1 MLDEELW
8 KTDKKR
14 GRDAEMERARKYY
27 LDPPKVLVAGFAAI
41 ILVCTALLML
51 PIATNDGKGLPF
63 LDALFTA
70 TSATCVTGLVVVDT
84 GTTFTLFGQLVI
96 LVLIQVGGLGFMT
109 FATLFSFLL
118 GKRISLKERLL
129 LQEAMNNLSI
139 EGIVRLVK
147 RVLIFTVVIELIGGL
162 LLAIRFS
169 FDMPLLKAF
178 YFGMFHAISNFNNA
192 GFDLMGDFR
201 SLTGYVEDPVVTL
214 VICAL
219 ITLGGIGFIVM
230 NEIYEYRQTRRFSL
244 HTKVAVATSGLLLV
258 FSTLLI
264 FLLELHNPKTL
275 EPLSPLGK
283 FLASLYQAVTPRTA
297 GSNTL
302 NIPDLTQPTLFLIIF
317 LMFVGASPGS
327 TGGGIKTTTFATLLG
342 AVWSQIRGKE
352 DVVFFEK
359 RIMYDTIYKSLTV
372 TISGLFIVIFV
383 TMLLT
388 ITEQGKDFLMIL
400 FEATSAFGTVGLS
413 MGLTP
418 ELSPFGKVIIVCTM
432 FAGRVGPLTIAYA
445 VTLHRKPDP
454 FRYPKGKI
462 MIG

>member
-1 MLDEELW
+1 MN
-8 KTDKKR
+8 KKR
-14 GRDAEMERARKYY
+14 MFY
-27 LDPPKVLVAGFAAI
+27 LDPPKILVLGFSFI
-41 ILVCTALLML
+41 ILIGAFLLTL
-51 PIATNDGKGLPF
+51 PAATVDGKGLPW

-96 LVLIQVGGLGFMT
+96 LALIQIGGLGFMT
-109 FATLFSFLL
+109 FATLFALIL

-129 LQEAMNNLSI
+129 IKESLNNLSI
-139 EGIVRLVK
+139 DGVVRLVK
-147 RVLIFTVVIELIGGL
+147 RILIFTAVIELIGGI

-169 FDMPLLKAF
+169 FDMPLPKAI
-178 YFGMFHAISNFNNA
+178 YFGFFHAISNFNNA

-201 SLTGYVEDPVVTL
+201 SLTGYVDDPLVTL
-214 VICAL
+214 VVCTL

-230 NEIYEYRQTRRFSL
+230 NEVYEYRQMRRFSL
-244 HTKVAVATSGLLLV
+244 HTKIVFVMSSILV
-258 FSTLLI
+258 VFGTILI
-264 FLLELHNPKTL
+264 FILEYHNPKTL
-275 EPLSPLGK
+275 QPLSPLGK

-317 LMFVGASPGS
+317 LMFIGASPGS

-342 AVWSQIRGKE
+342 AVWSNIKGKE
-352 DVVFFEK
+352 DVIFFRN
-359 RIMYDTIYKSLTV
+359 RILYDTIYKALTV
-372 TISGLFIVIFV
+372 TVSGLFVVMMI

-388 ITEQGKDFLMIL
+388 ITEPNKDFLMIL
-400 FEATSAFGTVGLS
+400 FEATSAFATVGLS

-418 ELSPFGKVIIVCTM
+418 ELSPVGKILIILTM

-454 FRYPKGKI
+454 FKFPKGKI

>member
-1 MLDEELW
+1 MN
-8 KTDKKR
+8 KKR
-14 GRDAEMERARKYY
+14 MFY
-27 LDPPKVLVAGFAAI
+27 LDPPKILVLGFSFI
-41 ILVCTALLML
+41 ILIGAFLLTL
-51 PIATNDGKGLPF
+51 PAATVDGKGLPW

-96 LVLIQVGGLGFMT
+96 LALIQIGGLGFMT
-109 FATLFSFLL
+109 FATLFALIL

-129 LQEAMNNLSI
+129 IKESLNNLSI
-139 EGIVRLVK
+139 DGVVRLVK
-147 RVLIFTVVIELIGGL
+147 RILIFTAVIELIGGI

-169 FDMPLLKAF
+169 FDMPLPKAI
-178 YFGMFHAISNFNNA
+178 YFGFFHAISNFNNA

-201 SLTGYVEDPVVTL
+201 SLTGYVDDPLVTL
-214 VICAL
+214 VVCTL

-230 NEIYEYRQTRRFSL
+230 NEVYEYRQTRRFSL
-244 HTKVAVATSGLLLV
+244 HTKIVFVMSSILV
-258 FSTLLI
+258 VFGTILI
-264 FLLELHNPKTL
+264 FILEYHNPKTL
-275 EPLSPLGK
+275 QPLSPLGK

-317 LMFVGASPGS
+317 LMFIGASPGS

-342 AVWSQIRGKE
+342 AVWSNIKGKE
-352 DVVFFEK
+352 DVIFFRN
-359 RIMYDTIYKSLTV
+359 RILYDTIYKALTV
-372 TISGLFIVIFV
+372 TVSGLFVVMMI

-388 ITEQGKDFLMIL
+388 ITEPNKDFLMIL
-400 FEATSAFGTVGLS
+400 FEATSAFATVGLS

-418 ELSPFGKVIIVCTM
+418 ELSPVGKILIILTM
-432 FAGRVGPLTIAYA
+432 FAGKVGPLTIAYA

-454 FRYPKGKI
+454 FKFPKGKI